1 MTYKKSG
8 KMAYILH
15 SISIIPML
23 FFGLGTVLLAINLY
37 SSVLHEEIETEMKG
51 EARNFISA
59 MDLAYPG
66 DYRLSG
72 TETGSLALFKGD
84 TDITRSYQ
92 LTDTFREN
100 TGLDIALF
108 YQDTTILSTIY
119 NENGQRM
126 IGNGASQIVQR
137 DVLRSGEEQF
147 YKKTKIQDTEYFS
160 YYCPLKNSDGTIVGM
175 LFVGKPRALMD
186 QAILRPGNLLFI
198 VIAVTT
204 ACVTLFLYLY
214 TRKFDTVLQNIRTFL
229 SNIST
234 GDLNAQLSDA
244 VLKRNDEFG
253 DIGRSAIQM
262 QQALRRT
269 VEMDTLTEL
278 FNRRYGRR
286 KLLQIMEKS
295 AQNGTPYSVCI
306 GDIDFFKKVNDTY
319 GHDAGDIVLKHVA
332 DLLRQHMNA
341 LGFVARWGG
350 EEFLLVFD
358 RMDTTQAFE
367 SLNTLLDKLRESEIP
382 YKDQIIHVTMTFGLS
397 EGTGDDYTVLLKN
410 ADHKLYDGKSSGRN
424 RVVL

>member
-37 SSVLHEEIETEMKG
+37 SSVLHGEIETEMKG

-358 RMDTTQAFE
+358 RMDTAQAFE

>member
-1 MTYKKSG
+1 MTHKKSG

-37 SSVLHEEIETEMKG
+37 SSVLPEEIETEMKG

-186 QAILRPGNLLFI
+186 RAILRPGNLLFI

-358 RMDTTQAFE
+358 RMDTAQAFE